1 MFVPR
6 DALRHIVCEPLV
18 LHIRQGVPVEV
29 TTNTND
35 VREPG
40 VASRRSRPDERGGA
54 RGDGAPRDGAE
65 NLANALG
72 WFSVG
77 LGLAQ
82 IVAPR
87 SVARMIG
94 AEPDENTTRLMRA
107 FGLRELSS
115 GIGILSKRRPEA
127 WVRARVAGDALDL
140 AMLGKTLASTD
151 DRGKTIA
158 ATVAVLG
165 VTALDMLA
173 AERLGKHT
181 QSRSE
186 MMGGGKEEVK
196 HVRRA
201 ITIRRSPDEVAAF
214 WRQMGG
220 DDEALGESVRF
231 VPAPGGRGTEVHLD
245 RTYKS
250 PGRIAKVIATFKHDS
265 PAQHEFD
272 ELFALKQILETGDTV
287 VSDAWLNGPGK
298 MHPAQ
303 PDAAGET
310 TR

>member
-1 MFVPR
+1 M
-6 DALRHIVCEPLV
+6 
-18 LHIRQGVPVEV
+18 EV
-29 TTNTND
+29 TNTND

-40 VASRRSRPDERGGA
+40 MAPRRSRADERGGA
-54 RGDGAPRDGAE
+54 QGGGAPRDGAE

-82 IVAPR
+82 IVAPG

-94 AEPDENTTRLMRA
+94 AEPDERTTRLMRA

-115 GIGILSKRRPEA
+115 GIGILSNRRPEN
-127 WVRARVAGDALDL
+127 WVRARVAGDVMDL
-140 AMLGKTLASTD
+140 AMLGKTLVSTED
-151 DRGKTIA
+151 KGKTIA

-173 AERLGKHT
+173 AERLGRNT
-181 QSRSE
+181 QSRSDVME
-186 MMGGGKEEVK
+186 GGAEDVK

-201 ITIRRSPDEVAAF
+201 ITIRRSPEEVAAF
-214 WRQMGG
+214 WRDMGG
-220 DDEALGESVRF
+220 DEDALDESVRF
-231 VPAPGGRGTEVHLD
+231 VPAPGGRGTEVHID

-272 ELFALKQILETGDTV
+272 ELFALKQILETGDIV

-303 PDAAGET
+303 PDA
-310 TR
+310 